1 MDKLTNR
8 ACARYLRQVR
18 RLLPCARK
26 EKDRITTPLR
36 ESLEGF
42 SAETPEAREA
52 DVLERFG
59 APETVAASCLENMET
74 KGVLRRMQLRRRMV
88 MAVTSVALA
97 MLVSWGCFQLIVH
110 QELRESVLSG
120 YSVISEVEV
129 DSRNP

>member
-26 EKDRITTPLR
+26 EKDRITATLY

-42 SAETPEAREA
+42 SAEKPEAREA

-59 APETVAASCLENMET
+59 TPETVAASCLENMET
-74 KGVLRRMQLRRRMV
+74 KGVLRRMQLRRRIV
-88 MAVTSVALA
+88 MAVTTVALA
-97 MLVSWGCFQLIVH
+97 MLVFWGCFQFIVH
-110 QELRESVLSG
+110 RELQESVLSG

>member
-26 EKDRITTPLR
+26 EKDRITAPLR

-42 SAETPEAREA
+42 SAETPEARDS
-52 DVLERFG
+52 DVLQRFG
-59 APETVAASCLENMET
+59 TPETVAASCLENMEP
-74 KGVLRRMQLRRRMV
+74 KGVLRRMQLRRRIV

-97 MLVSWGCFQLIVH
+97 MLVSWGCFQLVVH
-110 QELRESVLSG
+110 RELRESVLSG
-120 YSVISEVEV
+120 YTVVSDVEV